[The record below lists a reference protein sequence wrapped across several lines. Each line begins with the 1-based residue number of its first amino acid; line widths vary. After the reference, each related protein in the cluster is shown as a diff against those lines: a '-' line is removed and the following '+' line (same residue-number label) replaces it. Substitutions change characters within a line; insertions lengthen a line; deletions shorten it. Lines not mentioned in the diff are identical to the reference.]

1 MLIRLGIAVLWIA
14 LILDVQLNGMTGT
27 PSRSALYVALLL
39 LQSGVFLPY
48 LRHRKAQDFSQ
59 EGTEK

>member
-27 PSRSALYVALLL
+27 PSRYALYVALLL
-39 LQSGVFLPY
+39 LQMGVFLPY
-48 LRHRKAQDFSQ
+48 LRHSKAQDFSQ